1 MENDV
6 VIRADHVSKRFKV
19 YFDRGF
25 TLKELTLFS
34 NRRRY
39 EQRTVLDD
47 ISFSVRRGEAVGII
61 GRNGS
66 GKSTT
71 LKLLSRILYP
81 DTGSVKMNG
90 RVSALIELG
99 AGFHPDLSGREN
111 IYNNAAIFGLT
122 KKEIDNRVQ
131 QIIDFSELGEYIEN
145 PVRTYSSGMYMRL
158 AFSVAINVDADIL
171 LVDEILSVGDASFQA
186 KCFHKMQEIK
196 AAGTTIVIISH
207 SLSQIEQIC
216 ERSIWIDRGKI
227 RMEGKPMDVHPV
239 YLDYMGGKTT
249 TLDAASKPEEPKTE
263 EQQDSPTSGAAEPEP
278 ANVPDQKRWGTREIE
293 IGKIAIINAE
303 NEETTNLK
311 TGEAI
316 QIRFDYTCRNPEI
329 RSSVIGFGI
338 FRTDDVHCYGSN
350 TLVDRIQNITLNEKG
365 TVTVDIPTMSLLP
378 GRYTLDLAF
387 HKEDGFSYD
396 YWRECVR
403 FSVYSDLQD
412 VGVARLSHHWIIH

>member
-1 MENDV
+1 
-6 VIRADHVSKRFKV
+6 
-19 YFDRGF
+19 
-25 TLKELTLFS
+25 
-34 NRRRY
+34 
-39 EQRTVLDD
+39 
-47 ISFSVRRGEAVGII
+47 
-61 GRNGS
+61 
-66 GKSTT
+66 
-71 LKLLSRILYP
+71 
-81 DTGSVKMNG
+81 MNG

-216 ERSIWIDRGKI
+216 ERSIWIDQGKI

-239 YLDYMGGKTT
+239 YLDYMGGKTN
-249 TLDAASKPEEPKTE
+249 TLDVAAVPENKAQSQSNQNTTGK
-263 EQQDSPTSGAAEPEP
+263 DNN
-278 ANVPDQKRWGTREIE
+278 ANVRDKKRWGSREIE
-293 IGKIAIINAE
+293 IGTVKLLNSDGA
-303 NEETTNLK
+303 ETTRFR
-311 TGEAI
+311 TGDAAKI
-316 QIRFDYTCRNPEI
+316 SFDYSCKSPAI

-338 FRTDDVHCYGSN
+338 FRADGTNCYGTN
-350 TLVDRIQNITLNEKG
+350 TLIDRIQNVKLNEKG
-365 TVTVDIPTMSLLP
+365 TVTIDIPEMTLLP
-378 GRYTLDLAF
+378 GGYSLDLAF
-387 HKEDGFSYD
+387 IKEDGFCYD
-396 YWRECVR
+396 YWRECAR

-412 VGVARLSHHWIIH
+412 IGVSRLSHRWEIH